1 MARKGPAGNSVSIR
15 LSVADKAALDKL
27 ADRYGLKQ
35 YTAAG
40 EVLSWLIRQ
49 PEIVQLAVLGLVPH
63 NTDHAM
69 IMRALVFPEVVNA
82 AMKPVERLAKKAL
95 REALL
100 RNEPVPRQKTAGRS

>member
-1 MARKGPAGNSVSIR
+1 
-15 LSVADKAALDKL
+15 
-27 ADRYGLKQ
+27 
-35 YTAAG
+35 
-40 EVLSWLIRQ
+40 
-49 PEIVQLAVLGLVPH
+49 
-63 NTDHAM
+63 M